1 MPKKPAKKSMEELL
15 GELNESFGH
24 IVRIPSWVDEE
35 KDNEQLAFWKSLQ
48 EPTVEDLSYK
58 LGPKEFMPKKE
69 YIRHLEAEVE
79 NLKTE
84 LTKSRE
90 ETYMERCRYVETFAY
105 KSKQKLA
112 EAEKKEGSKEES
124 VEEDRRVAFG
134 QEITFKTSSPSPHEL
149 AFIGTSLAKR
159 GDEHK
164 VLIPRSGYTFKIRED
179 YFEGKPALEI
189 HWV

>member
-1 MPKKPAKKSMEELL
+1 M

-48 EPTVEDLSYK
+48 EPTVENPSCK
-58 LGPKEFMPKKE
+58 LGPKELMPKKE

-112 EAEKKEGSKEES
+112 DGEKKEEPKEKP
-124 VEEDRRVAFG
+124 VEEDRRVCFG
-134 QEITFKTSSPSPHEL
+134 SEIHFSILSEGKKAYIAVDH
-149 AFIGTSLAKR
+149 AKD
-159 GDEHK
+159 GDHGK
-164 VLIPRSGYTFKIRED
+164 VLIAGKGYTFKIRED
-179 YFEGKPALEI
+179 YFEGRPALEI
-189 HWV
+189 HRV